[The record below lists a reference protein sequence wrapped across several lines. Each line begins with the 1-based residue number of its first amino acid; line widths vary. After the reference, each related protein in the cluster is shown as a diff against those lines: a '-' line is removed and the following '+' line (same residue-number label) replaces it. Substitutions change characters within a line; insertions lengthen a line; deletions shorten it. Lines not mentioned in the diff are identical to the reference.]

1 MTKKN
6 RQIDDVEEIKDK
18 TILVLSNFIKSYGL
32 TPSESRLFSVLFLE
46 EVPMTLDEMSQS
58 LGMSKTS
65 MSTGVHSLL
74 NAEMIEQIWKK
85 GVRKDLYQAEN
96 NLYKTFSNTFI
107 EKWISEIRRNAKD
120 FYKILGQIHSLLS
133 EINQEEDP
141 KRYDSLTLYIK
152 KIEYIIEFNKWLE
165 GIYKEIQ
172 RKIEK

>member
-18 TILVLSNFIKSYGL
+18 TVLVLSNFIKSYGL

-46 EVPMTLDEMSQS
+46 EVPMTLDEMRQS

-74 NAEMIEQIWKK
+74 DAEMIEQIWKK

-107 EKWISEIRRNAKD
+107 EK
-120 FYKILGQIHSLLS
+120 
-133 EINQEEDP
+133 
-141 KRYDSLTLYIK
+141 
-152 KIEYIIEFNKWLE
+152 
-165 GIYKEIQ
+165 
-172 RKIEK
+172 